1 MSLNALGVISRAMRI
16 FGQLAA
22 GDTPGANDAAD
33 ALIAFNAMKRAW
45 FGTLI
50 GPRLRSIG
58 LAGTSGQAENGGE
71 YTVPSGA
78 NFVLYA
84 PTNPRPGDRFGWS
97 TSSATS
103 ALTPVPSTP
112 AAAPSRRFPPAAIW
126 FSRSMARVR
135 GSGIVA
141 MGMGKKNMAI
151 IAAFPV
157 EESDDLML
165 ITDQGQTI
173 RVPVSGIS
181 IQGRGAQGVTL
192 FRVEEGE
199 RVVSV
204 ERIEDVSEEGG
215 G

>member
-1 MSLNALGVISRAMRI
+1 MSLSLLHHTDASTAEARAYLKQANAARRAALGEDAEPAEDIAEDEDTAEEATLTPARYAALGAKEQFI
-16 FGQLAA
+16 LAA
-22 GDTPGANDAAD
+22 SVNGFG
-33 ALIAFNAMKRAW
+33 KR
-45 FGTLI
+45 
-50 GPRLRSIG
+50 
-58 LAGTSGQAENGGE
+58 
-71 YTVPSGA
+71 
-78 NFVLYA
+78 
-84 PTNPRPGDRFGWS
+84 
-97 TSSATS
+97 TSSFEYRITG
-103 ALTPVPSTP
+103 
-112 AAAPSRRFPPAAIW
+112 RG
-126 FSRSMARVR
+126 

-141 MGMGKKNMAI
+141 MGMGKKNTAI

-204 ERIEDVSEEGG
+204 ERIEDVSGENAGG
-215 G
+215 